1 MCREEV
7 AFSYL
12 SECEKYMFTM
22 MHVAGAKD
30 KLDCM
35 LFREQF
41 SSRFNDL
48 VTSIQT
54 LERACDEV
62 QNSERLREI
71 LGIILIVVNRMNTGG
86 VGNRAAGFSLE
97 ALLKLNEASH
107 NYQCTERDVS

>member
-1 MCREEV
+1 
-7 AFSYL
+7 
-12 SECEKYMFTM
+12 MFTM
-22 MHVAGAKD
+22 MHVAGASN

-62 QNSERLREI
+62 KNSERLREI

-97 ALLKLNEASH
+97 ALLKLNEAS
-107 NYQCTERDVS
+107 